1 MTDFTGFDGWL
12 TIKDEQHALDV
23 NQLEKPF
30 TVSEFIEQCNCS
42 LTTDYEN
49 ILIEG
54 EVASFKVNQGKW
66 VFFDLKEDDTS
77 LNCFLPLS
85 QLTVGIKDG
94 MKVQVQATPKLT
106 NWGRFSLTVR
116 KIMPKGEGSIKKSF
130 ELLKKKLA
138 AEGLFDLARKRPLP
152 ASLQQIAVISSTGA
166 AGYADFIKILN
177 ERWGGLKVYVAHTQ
191 VQGIGAPEQMI
202 RALNYINQHL
212 EVDVI
217 ALIRGGGSADDLAV
231 YNDEN
236 LVRAIASS
244 RTPTI
249 TGIGHEVDQSLA
261 DLAADLRASTPSNAA
276 EYLTPDRQA
285 EMIKLR
291 NQLRSLRELTLR
303 EIANRRAQGR
313 RQLEE
318 VKQKMLSAVELSLNH
333 LHQEQKMIAEL
344 NPGKVLERGYA
355 MVRGEVKVGNELEI
369 ERIHDQIRVKVL
381 KVVDKTTGPG

>member
-1 MTDFTGFDGWL
+1 
-12 TIKDEQHALDV
+12 
-23 NQLEKPF
+23 
-30 TVSEFIEQCNCS
+30 
-42 LTTDYEN
+42 
-49 ILIEG
+49 
-54 EVASFKVNQGKW
+54 
-66 VFFDLKEDDTS
+66 
-77 LNCFLPLS
+77 
-85 QLTVGIKDG
+85 
-94 MKVQVQATPKLT
+94 
-106 NWGRFSLTVR
+106 
-116 KIMPKGEGSIKKSF
+116 MPKGEGSIKKSF

-152 ASLQQIAVISSTGA
+152 APLQQIAVISSTGA

-217 ALIRGGGSADDLAV
+217 ALIRGGGSADDLVV

-261 DLAADLRASTPSNAA
+261 DLAADVRASTPSNAA

-303 EIANRRAQGR
+303 EIANRRAQGQ

-381 KVVDKTTGPG
+381 KVVDKTTGSG